1 MIGRL
6 FCGAANMNNQTLTDN
21 QTISNNMPPP
31 TSKSN
36 SGILT
41 TITGL
46 FHYLEEGMVVT
57 MLLTMIVL
65 TCTQVA
71 MRTFFSSGLDWADS
85 LLRYLVLWS
94 GLLGAT
100 ICTRQGQHINI
111 DLASRLLPDKYLRWL
126 GVVLNA
132 FSTLVCAGLTWSG
145 YLFVKSEM
153 EFGGDAALL
162 GLAHWQLTL
171 IFPLS
176 FALMTLRF
184 LIITGQSALGRTT
197 ITPIVPGQV

>member
-1 MIGRL
+1 
-6 FCGAANMNNQTLTDN
+6 MNSHTPKAQ
-21 QTISNNMPPP
+21 P
-31 TSKSN
+31 
-36 SGILT
+36 GILT
-41 TITGL
+41 KLSGF
-46 FHYLEEGMVVT
+46 FHHLEEGVVVS
-57 MLLTMIVL
+57 MLLTMIIL
-65 TCTQVA
+65 TCVQVV

-85 LLRYLVLWS
+85 LLRYLVIWS
-94 GLLGAT
+94 GLLGAA

-111 DLASRLLPDKYLRWL
+111 DLASRLLPARWLHCL
-126 GVVLNA
+126 GVVLNV

-171 IFPLS
+171 IFPLA

-184 LIITGQSALGRTT
+184 LIITGQSVLGRTT
-197 ITPIVPGQV
+197 ITPIVPGQP

>member
-1 MIGRL
+1 M
-6 FCGAANMNNQTLTDN
+6 ATHT
-21 QTISNNMPPP
+21 T
-31 TSKSN
+31 KSQ
-36 SGILT
+36 SGILSKL
-41 TITGL
+41 TG
-46 FHYLEEGMVVT
+46 FFQHLEEGAVIC

-65 TCTQVA
+65 TCTQVV

-94 GLLGAT
+94 GLLGAA

-111 DLASRLLPDKYLRWL
+111 DLASRLLPAMYLRWL
-126 GVVLNA
+126 GVVLNV

-171 IFPLS
+171 IFPLA

-197 ITPIVPGQV
+197 VVPIVPGQV

>member
-1 MIGRL
+1 MNRRIAPDESGGL
-6 FCGAANMNNQTLTDN
+6 DTKTTSTNMT
-21 QTISNNMPPP
+21 
-31 TSKSN
+31 K
-36 SGILT
+36 LT
-41 TITGL
+41 TQTPPGIFTKITGF
-46 FHYLEEGMVVT
+46 FHHLEEGVVVG

-65 TCTQVA
+65 TCTQVV

-85 LLRYLVLWS
+85 LLRNLVLWS
-94 GLLGAT
+94 GLLGAA

-111 DLASRLLPDKYLRWL
+111 DLASRLLPAMHLRWL
-126 GVVLNA
+126 GVVLNV

-171 IFPLS
+171 IFPLA

-197 ITPIVPGQV
+197 ITPIVPGQA